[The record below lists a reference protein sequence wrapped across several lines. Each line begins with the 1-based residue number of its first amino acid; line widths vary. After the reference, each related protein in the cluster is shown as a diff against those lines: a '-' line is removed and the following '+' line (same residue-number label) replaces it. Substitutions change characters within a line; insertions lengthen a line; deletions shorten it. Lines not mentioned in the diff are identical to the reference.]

1 MQVYSYQ
8 LFLRLIAF
16 CYRQIGMWSTVRQ
29 VTRDQLQMRGR
40 VQEGYRHTLR
50 NARGNL
56 YLAVR
61 RYLGISRDEFAHRI
75 GVSTHSLR
83 YRERAKLLY
92 HPAEVAEL
100 FKVSGMT
107 ADRFTELL
115 NDIA

>member
-1 MQVYSYQ
+1 
-8 LFLRLIAF
+8 
-16 CYRQIGMWSTVRQ
+16 MWSTVRQ
-29 VTRDQLQMRGR
+29 VKRDDLQMTGK

-61 RYLGISRDEFAHRI
+61 RYLGLSRDKFANVI

-83 YRERAKLLY
+83 YRERAKVLY
-92 HPAEVAEL
+92 HPTEVGEL
-100 FKVSGMT
+100 YRVSGMT
-107 ADRFTELL
+107 SEQFTELL